1 MRPPTPAWSSEWNVS
16 RGRTSRLDR
25 PVIHDEPARG
35 SVPPPW
41 FWALSGFDR
50 MRAFSD
56 GLLPW
61 PPLSR
66 LTGMRM
72 SHVDAG
78 STTWMMPASNS
89 LVGYGGLLDL
99 TMLIETALTGASL
112 TTVASGTTVIPI
124 TLSINHFRVP
134 RAAPGNVIA
143 HARVVNSS
151 SLFVFTEVRVQ
162 DPDGRP
168 LAQGSSQAAI
178 VPVTPP
184 PPPPPSSLQRVEEPS
199 YATPDPY
206 LRPITTTAGLER
218 VLEEGTG
225 GVEALRASFAGKA
238 RSPLGDLFG
247 IRDGFIEEGSAG
259 VSMPASEWLCRF
271 TRHVAPGA
279 LANLANMAGWLGAL
293 TIHPPGHWMAGLD
306 LVVRFHG
313 PAVPDGRSL
322 HGTSSGVVPGAG
334 NVVVAPVSVVDDDGQ
349 LLVTG
354 SVAGVFVDRARRIA
368 RRGQKTERVLTT
380 ILVTDIVS
388 SSGHVDRLGDE
399 GWRELL
405 DRHNEVVRRGI
416 ASHSGSEVKTTGDGF
431 VVRFDSPTEA
441 VRCALEACDAVRPL
455 GLEIRA
461 GVHTGEVEL
470 HDGDLA
476 GLAIHIATRLEGRAS
491 AGEVVVSGTVKD
503 LAIGSAL
510 VFEHRGEHELKG
522 IPGTWQVYAAGA

>member
-1 MRPPTPAWSSEWNVS
+1 M
-16 RGRTSRLDR
+16 
-25 PVIHDEPARG
+25 IHDEPARG

-112 TTVASGTTVIPI
+112 TTVAPGATVIPI

-143 HARVVNSS
+143 QARVVNSS

-162 DPDGRP
+162 DPEGRP

-184 PPPPPSSLQRVEEPS
+184 PPPPGSLQRVEEPS

-206 LRPITTTAGLER
+206 LRPTPTTVGRERALDGMASGL
-218 VLEEGTG
+218 
-225 GVEALRASFAGKA
+225 EALRASLEGQV
-238 RSPLGDLFG
+238 RSPLANLFG
-247 IRDGFIEEGSAG
+247 LRDGFIEEGTVG
-259 VSMPASEWLCRF
+259 VSMPASEWLCHF

-279 LANLANMAGWLGAL
+279 LASLANMAGWMGAL
-293 TIHPPGHWMAGLD
+293 TIRPPGHWMAGLD

-313 PAVPDGRSL
+313 TVVPDGRSL
-322 HGTSSGVVPGAG
+322 HGVASGVVPGSG
-334 NVVVAPVSVVDDDGQ
+334 NLVVSPVSVVDDDDR

-354 SVAGVFVDRARRIA
+354 SVAGVFVDTARRIA
-368 RRGQKTERVLTT
+368 RPGQKAERVLTT

-388 SSGHVDRLGDE
+388 SSGHADRLG
-399 GWRELL
+399 
-405 DRHNEVVRRGI
+405 
-416 ASHSGSEVKTTGDGF
+416 
-431 VVRFDSPTEA
+431 
-441 VRCALEACDAVRPL
+441 
-455 GLEIRA
+455 IRA
-461 GVHTGEVEL
+461 GVHTGEAEL
-470 HDGDLA
+470 QDGDLA
-476 GLAIHIATRLEGRAS
+476 GLAVHIATRLEGQAS

>member
-1 MRPPTPAWSSEWNVS
+1 
-16 RGRTSRLDR
+16 
-25 PVIHDEPARG
+25 VIHDEPARG

-41 FWALSGFDR
+41 FWSLSGFDR

-78 STTWMMPASNS
+78 STTWTMPASDW

-112 TTVASGTTVIPI
+112 TTVPAGATVTPV
-124 TLSINHFRVP
+124 TFSVNHFRVP
-134 RAAPGNVIA
+134 RAARGNVIA

-151 SLFVFTEVRVQ
+151 SLFVFTEVWVQ

-184 PPPPPSSLQRVEEPS
+184 PPPPLGSLQRAEEPT
-199 YATPDPY
+199 YATADPY
-206 LRPITTTAGLER
+206 LRPTTATAGLER
-218 VLEEGTG
+218 SLDGGTSG
-225 GVEALRASFAGKA
+225 LEALKASLEGQV
-238 RSPLGDLFG
+238 RSPLADLFG
-247 IRDGFIEEGSAG
+247 LRDGFIEEGTVG
-259 VSMPASEWLCRF
+259 MSMPASDWLCRF

-279 LANLANMAGWLGAL
+279 LASLANMAGWMGAL
-293 TIHPPGHWMAGLD
+293 TLHPPGHWMAGLD

-313 PAVPDGRSL
+313 LALPDGRDL
-322 HGTSSGVVPGAG
+322 RGTASGVMPGSG
-334 NVVVAPVSVVDDDGQ
+334 NVVVAPVKVVDADER

-354 SVAGVFVDRARRIA
+354 SVAGVFVDTSRRIA
-368 RRGQKTERVLTT
+368 RTGPKAERVLTT
-380 ILVTDIVS
+380 ILVTDIVAS
-388 SSGHVDRLGDE
+388 TGHADRLGDE
-399 GWRELL
+399 KWRELL
-405 DRHNEVVRRGI
+405 DRHNEVVRRAI
-416 ASHSGSEVKTTGDGF
+416 ADHGGSEVKTTGDGF
-431 VVRFDSPTEA
+431 QVRFDSPTEA
-441 VRCALEACDAVRPL
+441 VRCALAACDGVRPL

-461 GVHTGEVEL
+461 GAHTGEVEL

-476 GLAIHIATRLEGRAS
+476 GLAVHIAARLEGQAN
-491 AGEVVVSGTVKD
+491 AGEVVVSSTVKD
-503 LAIGSAL
+503 LAIGSGL
-510 VFEHRGEHELKG
+510 VFEDRGERELKG

>member
-1 MRPPTPAWSSEWNVS
+1 MWPPTPAWSSEWNVS

-66 LTGMRM
+66 LTGMQM

-112 TTVASGTTVIPI
+112 TTVAPGATVIPI

-134 RAAPGNVIA
+134 RATPGNVIA

-368 RRGQKTERVLTT
+368 RPGQKAERVLTT

-416 ASHSGSEVKTTGDGF
+416 ASHRGSEVKTTGDGF
-431 VVRFDSPTEA
+431 LA
-441 VRCALEACDAVRPL
+441 V
-455 GLEIRA
+455 
-461 GVHTGEVEL
+461 
-470 HDGDLA
+470 
-476 GLAIHIATRLEGRAS
+476 
-491 AGEVVVSGTVKD
+491 
-503 LAIGSAL
+503 
-510 VFEHRGEHELKG
+510 
-522 IPGTWQVYAAGA
+522 